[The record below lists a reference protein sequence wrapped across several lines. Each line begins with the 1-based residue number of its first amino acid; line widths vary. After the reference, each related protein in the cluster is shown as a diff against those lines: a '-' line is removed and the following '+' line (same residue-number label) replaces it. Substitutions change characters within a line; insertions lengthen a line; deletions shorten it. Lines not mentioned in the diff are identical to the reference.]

1 MEKNEC
7 SNYQNHNK
15 YFVGCQHLLTLS
27 IPVNGTFINVNNN
40 SKSIYSSNIVMTV
53 MAIYTITPR
62 VTQYLTTESPL
73 EMMENAFYF
82 TFTLKALYF
91 LKICKFSS
99 CLFGHVEKR
108 LD

>member
-7 SNYQNHNK
+7 SNYQNRNK

-27 IPVNGTFINVNNN
+27 IPLMVHSPMLIITQKVFTA
-40 SKSIYSSNIVMTV
+40 NIVMTV
-53 MAIYTITPR
+53 MTRYTITPR
-62 VTQYLTTESPL
+62 SDTIFTTASPL
-73 EMMENAFYF
+73 KMMENAFYF
-82 TFTLKALYF
+82 TFTLKALFF
-91 LKICKFSS
+91 LKICKFLS